1 MHLVQKPPAL
11 TNDQQ
16 NSRRENASQS
26 NDHHHDDGIFVGAFA
41 IPQETF
47 DANGLQRVVE
57 NVMSGIGEL
66 GRNAT
71 VMSHTSEDGS
81 SVDVH
86 INLGATSIQH
96 EIHERFATAHR
107 IIRYI
112 NRILDDL
119 ESNSISNENR
129 DLAQPT
135 SSQAAIHLNE
145 NPASTITSNIQ
156 NGQSNQRTQ
165 SPQQRRTLTSQGFL
179 EFLNAEIDNMMSA
192 SSRAFRFRSYPSS
205 NSEETNQRSGSNVT
219 SVGSNVTNDGSNT
232 TNDGSNTTNDGSR
245 SNGNE
250 QNQHERITF
259 SPRRRHPAGDS
270 SRRIPASELGNLLTT
285 IQTIQDRFKRHL
297 QRYHQ
302 LISNEGEMN
311 SSDLTDAQRFQR
323 NILRLTHHLSH
334 VNHLVSDLSI
344 DFTSKTVRLAPSYHG
359 FPSMPFVMPS
369 SRMSQSIRRET
380 NPQTANRNPTNTS
393 NNNNTSSSSS
403 NFVTVGST
411 TNSTNSVP
419 RFSQSNAN
427 SQSNS
432 VFVAQG
438 PIVFMEVGSSNAE
451 RTSSGEPA
459 SGEPASGETPSR
471 NQQTSTSTSTIPSI
485 FNTTSS
491 LSRNIMSSLPDFLFS
506 SHQSTFDPYLRW

>member
-1 MHLVQKPPAL
+1 MVQKPPAL
-11 TNDQQ
+11 TNDEQH
-16 NSRRENASQS
+16 SRRENASQS

-71 VMSHTSEDGS
+71 VMSHTSDDGS

-119 ESNSISNENR
+119 ESNEISNENR
-129 DLAQPT
+129 DSSEAA
-135 SSQAAIHLNE
+135 SSQAAINLNE
-145 NPASTITSNIQ
+145 NAASTITSNIQ

-192 SSRAFRFRSYPSS
+192 SSRAFRFRSYPSP
-205 NSEETNQRSGSNVT
+205 NSEETNQRSGSNA
-219 SVGSNVTNDGSNT
+219 TNDGSSATNATNT
-232 TNDGSNTTNDGSR
+232 ANTTNDGSR

-250 QNQHERITF
+250 QNQHEGITF

-270 SRRIPASELGNLLTT
+270 SRRIPAPELANLLTT

-302 LISNEGEMN
+302 LISDEGEMN

-380 NPQTANRNPTNTS
+380 NPQTVTRNPTNTS
-393 NNNNTSSSSS
+393 NNNNTSSSS

-451 RTSSGEPA
+451 RTSSGEA
-459 SGEPASGETPSR
+459 SSTEASSR
-471 NQQTSTSTSTIPSI
+471 NQQTTTSTSTSTTPSI